1 LGSVNYKGIE
11 SKSNHANFS
20 KAEDAIMSDF
30 NLLPDKKFNRLSK
43 QPTFAPTLSPTVPPS
58 ESPTT
63 RRESQTSE
71 TAGVVLIS
79 AIIFITIILSLVF
92 WRRGRNAF
100 VKYEVQL
107 GHERRTLPCGIQKS
121 PSSGERKSSAHF
133 SPSLSVVKEHPS
145 AGFLPVSEACHV
157 FTEKD
162 SISKPK
168 FLNSFL
174 PRVRGKGKPPSS
186 LLKSKPKSKSYSS
199 IGYSCPKQESDN
211 LISPESNESTSRQI
225 FSRVA
230 LPKTSRCSK
239 GHKNHTYLDNS
250 NLFLAIPKSTLRK
263 VKSLPTLSRSISPPE
278 ESQDLKTEIKTD
290 LRSYEP
296 LQARGEMV
304 DEKEEH

>member
-199 IGYSCPKQESDN
+199 IGYSCPKPESDN
-211 LISPESNESTSRQI
+211 LISPESNESTSGQI
-225 FSRVA
+225 FSPVA
-230 LPKTSRCSK
+230 LLPKSSRCSK
-239 GHKNHTYLDNS
+239 VHKNHTYLDNS
-250 NLFLAIPKSTLRK
+250 KLCLALPKSTLRK
-263 VKSLPTLSRSISPPE
+263 VKSLPTLSRSISPSE
-278 ESQDLKTEIKTD
+278 ESQDLKTETKTD

-296 LQARGEMV
+296 LKA
-304 DEKEEH
+304 EKEEH